1 MFHCL
6 AAASADLVIGSSKAA
21 RRTAAWRRVFRA
33 LDHGAAKSACQDT
46 SVKSERIEVQEFA
59 DTFVALQIRRHEAD
73 YDPHVR
79 FRKSEVQM
87 EIIRAI
93 EAIDRFEALPARVRA
108 QFCAFALFRKR
119 T

>member
-6 AAASADLVIGSSKAA
+6 AAASADLVIGSSKAT
-21 RRTAAWRRVFRA
+21 RRTVAWRRVFRA
-33 LDHGAAKSACQDT
+33 LDHGAARAACLDAT
-46 SVKSERIEVQEFA
+46 VTSERIEVQEFA
-59 DTFVALQIRRHEAD
+59 NTFAALQIKRHEAD

-87 EIIRAI
+87 EVIRAI
-93 EAIDRFEALPARVRA
+93 EATDRFESLPLRARA

-119 T
+119 S